1 MTMLGSAETRDE
13 TTPADAVE
21 TDRSLAAPSIVR
33 PDASR
38 TVRVGF
44 IPLLD
49 IAVLVAAVEQG
60 FAARE
65 GLNLQLIKDVSWAN
79 IRDRLAFHQFD
90 VAHMLA
96 PMTVASHLGLG
107 SNPSAAFAPFALGRG
122 GNAITLSTALFREM
136 QAIGGL
142 DGSEGALANALALKR
157 VIEAR
162 RAAGRKPLVFA
173 MTYPFSSHN
182 YEFRFWMGTAGIH
195 PDRDVIMTVVP
206 PPLTADAITAGAID
220 GFCVN
225 APWNMIAVARGVG
238 RVVAVKADLWP
249 AAPEKVLG
257 VRPDWADSHPETL
270 SRLLVA
276 LDAAARWCDVPENRA
291 PLAAMLAGPAYVGA
305 PEDIVRTLLTDRFLV
320 DPDGRM
326 RDIPS
331 YLTFHDEAANF
342 PWVSEALWLYSQMVR
357 WGQTT
362 LSEEGEARAA
372 AAYRPDLYRAALAH
386 SGTPIPRLDRK
397 TEGSRTP
404 VKIPTMT
411 GSMTLR
417 PDPFIDGRPFHA
429 DRLAEYVAG
438 FPVAT
443 PFAGSL
449 AADTP

>member
-1 MTMLGSAETRDE
+1 MLGSEQSHRQIATGEAESPDAG
-13 TTPADAVE
+13 PAV
-21 TDRSLAAPSIVR
+21 VR
-33 PDASR
+33 RDASR
-38 TVRVGF
+38 VIRVGF

-49 IAVLVAAVEQG
+49 IAVLVAAAEQG

-65 GLNLQLIKDVSWAN
+65 GLSLQLIKDVSWAN

-107 SNPSAAFAPFALGRG
+107 SNPSLAFAPFALGRG
-122 GNAITLSTALFREM
+122 GNAITLSVPLYREM
-136 QAIGGL
+136 QALAGL

-162 RAAGRKPLVFA
+162 RAAGKRPLVFG

-195 PDRDVIMTVVP
+195 PDRDVTMTVVP
-206 PPLTADAITAGAID
+206 PPLTADAIAAGAID

-238 RVVAVKADLWP
+238 RVVAVKADIWP

-257 VRPDWADSHPETL
+257 VRPDWAESHPETL
-270 SRLLVA
+270 ARLIVA
-276 LDAAARWCDVPENRA
+276 LDAAARWCDVPDNRA

-320 DPDGRM
+320 DPGGRM
-326 RDIPS
+326 RDIPD
-331 YLTFHDEAANF
+331 YLTFHREAANF

-362 LSEEGEARAA
+362 LSGEGAARAA
-372 AAYRPDLYRAALAH
+372 AAYRPDVYRAALAG
-386 SGTPIPRLDRK
+386 SGTAIPLSDHK
-397 TEGSRTP
+397 IEGCRTP
-404 VKIPTMT
+404 SAVLTTNGAMALP
-411 GSMTLR
+411 
-417 PDPFIDGRPFHA
+417 PDPFIDGRAFQSE
-429 DRLAEYVAG
+429 RLADYVAG
-438 FPVAT
+438 FPIAT
-443 PFAGSL
+443 PPGRT
-449 AADTP
+449 AAVDLP